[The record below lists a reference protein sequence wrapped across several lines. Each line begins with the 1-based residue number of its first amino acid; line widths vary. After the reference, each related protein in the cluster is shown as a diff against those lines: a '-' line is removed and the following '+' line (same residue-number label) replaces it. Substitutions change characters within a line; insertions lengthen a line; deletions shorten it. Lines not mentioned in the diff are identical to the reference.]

1 MTQIIEE
8 STNLGLAKKTRSQS
22 QDKDAI
28 DIISEFVDL
37 GLPSGNLWCKH
48 NVGATHEEETGD
60 FLSFN
65 DANSLEF
72 DIEGEQI
79 PSIEDCRELFER
91 CMWQPDKVNGVKGIR
106 MISRINNSDSIFF
119 PFTGDKGDKSAGG
132 KTKLQRTNSSMLWS
146 STPAEFSDLGGN
158 LMKVTEKGLDPG
170 AWSSKLLLIQAR
182 TIIKKRVNESNLGL
196 AKKTRGKYEDPD
208 LDKTLGKVSGIMIK
222 KISLLSMFLRLI
234 DRCDKLGIKI
244 ESTLKSS
251 SGLRPGQIQVGP
263 LRNNTQIIP
272 WIKFCIAKKTEERSP
287 NLMWA
292 NKTIATK
299 YCCLEIYSANDY
311 TGYSVGIVF
320 TTDKDYINSDKTGTS
335 KSSRFSRGP
344 VMHDSVL
351 NNPDSVLGA
360 VKNANVMFLP
370 NWVYVPTE
378 SGLEDLV
385 NLISELVEVSKAAEA
400 KYEKT
405 RMTETSIFS
414 LIEKKLPPE
423 RTVQYGVDTHGFHH
437 QGFYHYKFKDAI
449 FEERKYNGIDLDVKL
464 DESRTNLGLAKKSR
478 EAYQQDNRDVDQI
491 TEDMA
496 KMSFEDFYEEAKK
509 EAEEFKKTCADSPWE
524 TKKPFKVITS
534 LEEYRP
540 DDRMQNNLFLNLY
553 PWGCIEMCTQ
563 HNPFEELRDK
573 FRMVFEPVGE
583 PLQAAIGEYR
593 EECMTSEHFNGGI
606 DGIRESEIEGLSSD
620 RRVWYPFNIENL
632 VRAFKWL
639 SMKVEEYVNKL
650 SLEESNL
657 GLAKK
662 TRDDASDRDADVEDI
677 AVLDWD
683 RFFKLV
689 SDKLEKLGFSFYSVN
704 DSGSDWFVEFESY
717 VHGKPIDRVCIIMRL
732 DERGEPK
739 RFSPRAHKFND
750 EFGSS
755 GWVAMRHPN
764 ESEFTVEMTPRNIDK
779 MCKWIESKC
788 PYETS
793 EIFEVNES
801 RTNLGL
807 SKKVSSEHSQDV
819 GDKVEEIGHMSFMD
833 FLYACYD
840 RVKELDS
847 ELGGEN
853 KTYEMRMYPSGDN
866 GEDDPD
872 PENRKYG
879 KDHNWI
885 ALGLYVPNNPKIRSI
900 RLTVIINSEYPFQE
914 HLKERFHANVGWTIH
929 EDTNTYCNMTD
940 HFKIYNDKNGVED
953 KNNSDAVYYPFSYH
967 YLDELV
973 KWFKSEA
980 RRFGIVSCK
989 R

>member
-1 MTQIIEE
+1 MTHIIEE
-8 STNLGLAKKTRSQS
+8 STNLGLAKKSRNQA

-72 DIEGEQI
+72 GVEGEQI
-79 PSIEDCRELFER
+79 PSENDQRELFER
-91 CMWQPDKVNGVKGIR
+91 CYWQPDNVNGVNGVRIL
-106 MISRINNSDSIFF
+106 SRNNRESIFF
-119 PFTGDKGDKSAGG
+119 PMTGDKLNSGSDP
-132 KTKLQRTNSSMLWS
+132 QRTHRSMLWS
-146 STPAEFSDLGGN
+146 SSKQYNLGGKI
-158 LMKVTEKGLDPG
+158 LVITDKGLQPG
-170 AWSSKLLLIQAR
+170 KWTGNQYLLQVR
-182 TIIKKRVNESNLGL
+182 TVIKKKVNESDLGL
-196 AKKTRGKYEDPD
+196 AKKTRGKYEGPD
-208 LDKTLGKVSGIMIK
+208 LDKTLDKVSGIMVK

-251 SGLRPGQIQVGP
+251 SGLRPGQLQVGP
-263 LRNNTQIIP
+263 LRNNSQIP
-272 WIKFCIAKKTEERSP
+272 WVKFCIAKKVEERSP

-299 YCCLEIYSANDY
+299 YCCLEIYSANDF

-320 TTDKDYINSDKTGTS
+320 TTDKDYVNSNKIGTS

-344 VMHDSVL
+344 VMYDSVL
-351 NNPDSVLGA
+351 NNPNSVYGA
-360 VKNANVMFLP
+360 VKDDSVMFLP

-378 SGLEDLV
+378 TGLEDLV

-405 RMTETSIFS
+405 RMTESSIFS
-414 LIEKKLPPE
+414 LIEKSLPSE
-423 RTVQYGVDTHGFHH
+423 RIVQYWIDVNGFQH
-437 QGFYHYKFKDAI
+437 QGFYHYKFKDVI
-449 FEERKYNGIDLDVKL
+449 LEERKYNGIDLDVKL

-524 TKKPFKVITS
+524 TKKSFKIITS

-639 SMKVEEYVNKL
+639 SMKVEEYVNKI

-689 SDKLEKLGFSFYSVN
+689 SDKLEKLGFFFDSVSDN
-704 DSGSDWFVEFESY
+704 VSDWFVHFESY
-717 VHGKPIDRVCIIMRL
+717 VHGKPIDMVCIIMRL

-750 EFGSS
+750 EFGARE
-755 GWVAMRHPN
+755 WVAMRHPN
-764 ESEFTVEMTPRNIDK
+764 ETEFTVEMTPRNIDK
-779 MCKWIESKC
+779 MCKWIESRC

-801 RTNLGL
+801 RTGLGL
-807 SKKVSSEHSQDV
+807 SKRVTDNTRESNIE
-819 GDKVEEIGHMSFMD
+819 DKAEEIGTMSFMEFWD
-833 FLYACYD
+833 EAWKMLNDIA
-840 RVKELDS
+840 KEYNPEYIRELKRYPTPEEDNEDS
-847 ELGGEN
+847 
-853 KTYEMRMYPSGDN
+853 
-866 GEDDPD
+866 DPL
-872 PENRKYG
+872 NRKYG
-879 KDHNWI
+879 RDRNW
-885 ALGLYVPNNPKIRSI
+885 LGLSILVPGTS
-900 RLTVIINSEYPFQE
+900 RLRFCIHMNSSEPQLDMPSLKFKADVSWTEYPEKYVYVNREESFKDWDDDTREKDKYQTYTWWYGYSYKVLDSLKKWIKDKIQE
-914 HLKERFHANVGWTIH
+914 K
-929 EDTNTYCNMTD
+929 C
-940 HFKIYNDKNGVED
+940 FKK
-953 KNNSDAVYYPFSYH
+953 VY
-967 YLDELV
+967 
-973 KWFKSEA
+973 
-980 RRFGIVSCK
+980 
-989 R
+989 